1 MLRSRLLVVDPVLS
15 KGLEFDVVVLVDPAE
30 IGERSAGDLYVAM
43 TRPTR
48 RLRVVSRLPLPRGLE
63 PRPSGR

>member
-1 MLRSRLLVVDPVLS
+1 
-15 KGLEFDVVVLVDPAE
+15 
-30 IGERSAGDLYVAM
+30 M

-63 PRPSGR
+63 PRPSGSVSRMHTTVTATDHAGYATVGYG